1 MPMLEV
7 QDLTVRYGPLEA
19 VRGISFTVEQG
30 QIVALVGSNG
40 AGKSSTLKALIGLAP
55 AASGRIAFEGR
66 DIARLGSAAR
76 VSAGLALSPEGR
88 RLFGRMT
95 VLDNLMA
102 GAHGVRPGSRVRA
115 RLDEIYTLFPR
126 VQERRAQLA
135 GSLSGGEQQMV
146 AIARGMMADPKLLV
160 FDEPSLGLSPL
171 LVQQMFDIIRDV
183 TSHGVT
189 VLLVEQ
195 NVFRTLRLADRG
207 YVLENGAIVRTGTGA
222 ELLADPHVKKAYL
235 GH

>member
-1 MPMLEV
+1 MQRKLEEV
-7 QDLTVRYGPLEA
+7 L
-19 VRGISFTVEQG
+19 
-30 QIVALVGSNG
+30 QI
-40 AGKSSTLKALIGLAP
+40 
-55 AASGRIAFEGR
+55 
-66 DIARLGSAAR
+66 
-76 VSAGLALSPEGR
+76 
-88 RLFGRMT
+88 
-95 VLDNLMA
+95 
-102 GAHGVRPGSRVRA
+102 
-115 RLDEIYTLFPR
+115 FPR
-126 VQERRAQLA
+126 VRERLAQYA